1 MKLIRHPQRSQWIE
15 FLTRPAFDTAE
26 LTSAVNA
33 ILSDVKMNGDAAL
46 RLYTAKFD
54 GCELDGFRISNE
66 EIAAASEKVPDELK
80 TAIRTAAANIEK
92 FHTAQAE
99 SIKVIETSKGVTCW
113 RKSVPI
119 ECVGFYIPGGT
130 APLFSTVLMLAIPA
144 KLAGCRE
151 VILCSPPNQNGRI
164 NETILYAASLCGVA
178 QIFKVG
184 GAQAVA
190 AMSYG
195 TEAVPK
201 VHKIFGPGN
210 QYVTCAKQLVFQT
223 GTAIDLP
230 AGPSEV
236 AILADESAVP
246 AFVAADLLSQAEH
259 GRDSQV
265 LFVSTSESVIEK
277 TTAELEK
284 QITRLP
290 RREVA
295 SAALENSKAILVD
308 RVDTGIEIINEYA
321 PEHLI
326 LAVDHADEAAE
337 RITNAGSVFIGNY
350 SCESAGDYASGT
362 NHTLPTAGFAK
373 SFSGVSLDSFVK
385 KITFQ
390 KLSASGLR
398 ELAPT
403 IEIMAAAEG
412 LEAHRRAVA
421 IRREEIDGI

>member
-1 MKLIRHPQRSQWIE
+1 M
-15 FLTRPAFDTAE
+15 D
-26 LTSAVNA
+26 
-33 ILSDVKMNGDAAL
+33 
-46 RLYTAKFD
+46 
-54 GCELDGFRISNE
+54 
-66 EIAAASEKVPDELK
+66 
-80 TAIRTAAANIEK
+80 
-92 FHTAQAE
+92 
-99 SIKVIETSKGVTCW
+99 
-113 RKSVPI
+113 
-119 ECVGFYIPGGT
+119 
-130 APLFSTVLMLAIPA
+130 
-144 KLAGCRE
+144 
-151 VILCSPPNQNGRI
+151 QNGRI
-164 NETILYAASLCGVA
+164 NDATLYAASHCGVT
-178 QIFKVG
+178 QVFKLG
-184 GAQAVA
+184 GAQAIA

-195 TEAVPK
+195 TETVPK